1 MKHLLTLSLMLAA
14 LAAVIFLSGT
24 SGRTE
29 NAGKADLPSWSVTV
43 HYEFGTGLVP
53 NADVYI
59 KQNGNNLFGSPKTTN
74 SEGFTWFGNGG
85 NSFPDGTYEVRVE
98 KFGYGPGTTT
108 VVISGGSPANP
119 VTHVNIG
126 TPE

>member
-1 MKHLLTLSLMLAA
+1 MKRLLTLSLMLVA
-14 LAAVIFLSGT
+14 LAAVMFLTGLTSSKQNTSSG
-24 SGRTE
+24 
-29 NAGKADLPSWSVTV
+29 DLPSWSVTV
-43 HYEFGTGLVP
+43 HYEFGTGLVQD
-53 NADVYI
+53 ASVYI
-59 KQNGNNLFGSPKTTN
+59 RQSGNNLFGSPHTTDPN
-74 SEGFTWFGNGG
+74 GFTWFGNGG
-85 NSFPDGTYEVRVE
+85 NSFPDGTYEVRAE

>member
-1 MKHLLTLSLMLAA
+1 MKRLLTLFLMLVA
-14 LAAVIFLSGT
+14 LTAFMVLTGLT
-24 SGRTE
+24 SSKDNTSS
-29 NAGKADLPSWSVTV
+29 ADLPSWSVTV
-43 HYEFGTGLVP
+43 HFEFGTGLVP

-59 KQNGNNLFGSPKTTN
+59 KKDGNNMFGSPQPTN
-74 SEGFTWFGNGG
+74 TNGHVWFGIGG
-85 NSFPDGTYEVRVE
+85 NSFPDGTYEVRAE

>member
-1 MKHLLTLSLMLAA
+1 MKRLLTLFLMLVA
-14 LAAVIFLSGT
+14 LTAFMVLTGLT
-24 SGRTE
+24 SSKDNTSS
-29 NAGKADLPSWSVTV
+29 ADLPSWSVTV

-53 NADVYI
+53 DADVYI

-85 NSFPDGTYEVRVE
+85 NSFPDGTYEVRAE

-108 VVISGGSPANP
+108 VEISGGSPANP